1 MAKGA
6 LAPLIKYM
14 ESNQMELVILF
25 IEKLIQLENDPK
37 ILIELD
43 TQLAR
48 AQRKLEEDQDGS
60 NVSVSV

>member
-1 MAKGA
+1 
-6 LAPLIKYM
+6 
-14 ESNQMELVILF
+14 MELVILF